1 MKVKLSKGKRGQQEG
16 WVRKKPVESHR
27 VMCSVYN
34 VHSRVCLCNTTA
46 STMNTYKVNCILL
59 HIHKKVMYIDGRIFT
74 AVNRKK
80 ILPCVTTWIDPGD
93 ITL

>member
-1 MKVKLSKGKRGQQEG
+1 MKVKLSKGQRGQQEG

-34 VHSRVCLCNTTA
+34 VHSCVCLCNTIA
-46 STMNTYKVNCILL
+46 STMNTYKVNYILL
-59 HIHKKVMYIDGRIFT
+59 HIYKKVMYIDGRIFT

-80 ILPCVTTWIDPGD
+80 ILPCVTTWIDLGD
-93 ITL
+93 IIL